1 MRKTDLKK
9 KQYQKNLAVLG
20 PFQSSYKLS
29 EVLKIVRPIFPWCN
43 KQNKKD
49 VKACLYYH
57 LELCPGAC
65 CQQISEIDY
74 KENIK
79 NLISFLKGK
88 GKTINQ
94 KLKKE
99 MLAAAEKEEF
109 EKAQLIKKQLENIAL
124 VTSKQY
130 KLKPD
135 LILPNF
141 EQKQKS
147 EALIHLRR
155 IMNQEKIINHNY
167 QFKRIEGYDVSNI
180 QGTNAVVSM
189 VTFING
195 ESEKSEYKYFKIKSL
210 NTPNDYKMLQE
221 ALKRRLNH
229 PEWGKVDL
237 IVIDGGK
244 GQVRAAKKIVKNY
257 CPVIGLVK
265 HPDRLVLSI
274 ENLEK
279 KDQIETKIVP
289 LIKNHPTLKLL
300 EEIRDESHRFA
311 KKQHSRLRNKNLLK

>member
-1 MRKTDLKK
+1 M
-9 KQYQKNLAVLG
+9 AVLG
-20 PFQSSYKLS
+20 PFQSSYKLN

-49 VKACLYYH
+49 NKACLYYH

-65 CQQISEIDY
+65 CQQISETEY

-88 GKTINQ
+88 GKDINQ

-99 MLAAAEKEEF
+99 MLTSAEKEEF
-109 EKAQLIKKQLENIAL
+109 EKAQQIKKQLENIEV

-141 EQKQKS
+141 KQKQSS
-147 EALIHLRR
+147 EALIHLRK
-155 IMNQEKIINHNY
+155 IMNQEGIINHNY
-167 QFKRIEGYDVSNI
+167 QFRRIEGYDVSNI

-195 ESEKSEYKYFKIKSL
+195 ESDKSEYKYFKIKSL

-221 ALKRRLNH
+221 ALGRRLNH

-265 HPDRLVLSI
+265 HPDRLVLSL
-274 ENLEK
+274 ENTAK
-279 KDQIETKIVP
+279 KDQIETKIIP
-289 LIKNHPTLKLL
+289 LVKNHPTLKLL

-311 KKQHSRLRNKNLLK
+311 KRQHSRLRNKNLLK